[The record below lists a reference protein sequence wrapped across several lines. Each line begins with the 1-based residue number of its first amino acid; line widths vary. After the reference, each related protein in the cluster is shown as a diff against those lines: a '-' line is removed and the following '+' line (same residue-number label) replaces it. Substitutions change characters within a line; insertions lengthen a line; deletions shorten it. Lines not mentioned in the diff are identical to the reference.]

1 MTRKPAAARTGAP
14 SAGGGERDRLLGGG
28 VQLDVYLFRGEYV
41 DVQERNP
48 GQSRTFL
55 LAVAPRF

>member
-14 SAGGGERDRLLGGG
+14 STGGGERDRLLAGG
-28 VQLDVYLFRGEYV
+28 VQLANLFRDEYV